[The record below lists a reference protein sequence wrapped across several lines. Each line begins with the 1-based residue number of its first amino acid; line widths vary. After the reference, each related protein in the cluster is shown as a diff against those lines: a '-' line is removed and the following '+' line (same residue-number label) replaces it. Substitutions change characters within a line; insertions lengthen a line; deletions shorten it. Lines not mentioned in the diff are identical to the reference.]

1 MYQAVLALVALT
13 VAPAFAQDQE
23 KPLNG
28 DLAKLQGRWTATAG
42 PQKDIPLEMEIKGTK
57 LVIRLTTPDGADIEM
72 SSEIKLDEKADPKK
86 WDWVNRKLNGE
97 PFPDGETIYKIE
109 GDSLTICG
117 GNPGVP
123 RPTEFKQAEDGQ
135 AMLIVFTK
143 AKAKDAEKKKAD
155 K

>member
-1 MYQAVLALVALT
+1 MYRAVLALVALIA
-13 VAPAFAQDQE
+13 APVLAQDQE
-23 KPLNG
+23 KPLSG
-28 DLAKLQGRWTATAG
+28 DIAKLQGRWTASAG

-57 LVIRLTTPDGADIEM
+57 STIRLTTPDGADIEL
-72 SSEIKLDEKADPKK
+72 SSEVKLDEKADPKK

-97 PFPDGETIYKIE
+97 AFPDGETIYKLD

-135 AMLIVFTK
+135 ALLIVFTR
-143 AKAKDAEKKKAD
+143 AKAKDAAKKAD